1 MFKIYNSIKLWRSS
15 MATIL
20 CAKYQKELTQLEK
33 APFPGADGQHIFENV
48 SSAAWDE
55 WLNIQTMIINENRLN
70 LMDAEARK
78 FLAEQR
84 NKFLFEGEEIE
95 MPDDYIDPIVPNLR

>member
-1 MFKIYNSIKLWRSS
+1 
-15 MATIL
+15 MAKVM
-20 CAKYQKELTQLEK
+20 CAKYNKELTALEK

-70 LMDAEARK
+70 LMDDWARK

-95 MPDDYIDPIVPNLR
+95 MPDDFIDPAIPKLT